1 MPLHPIVV
9 HLPLALTF
17 LLPFLIAVF
26 AWAIKTGKM
35 NKELWMVII
44 ALQAMVTVTGYIAL
58 ETGETDE
65 DKVSAIVGKDIIHDH
80 EEAAEIFVGTTVIA
94 LASGIVVWFLQPAFQ
109 DKGRLAVIFISLL
122 PVFFAFRA
130 GHLGGEIVYYHGG
143 GSAHADS
150 REVFRP
156 EPMPLGPSDE
166 IDNES
171 LKPDENDYGNENIVE
186 DDEMEREE

>member
-1 MPLHPIVV
+1 MPLHPIIV

-17 LLPFLIAVF
+17 LLPFLILVF

-44 ALQAMVTVTGYIAL
+44 ALQALVTVSGYVSL

-65 DKVSAIVGKDIIHDH
+65 EKVAAVVGKNIIHQH
-80 EEAAEIFVGTTVIA
+80 EEAAEIFVATTVIA
-94 LASGIVVWFLQPAFQ
+94 LASGIVVWFLRTEFQ
-109 DKGRLAVIFISLL
+109 DKGRFLVALLSLF

-130 GHLGGEIVYYHGG
+130 GQLGGNIVYHHGG
-143 GSAHADS
+143 GSAHADF

-156 EPMPLGPSDE
+156 EALPLVPSEDA
-166 IDNES
+166 DNES
-171 LKPDENDYGNENIVE
+171 LKPDENEYVDENVFHEETEVE
-186 DDEMEREE
+186 D